1 MSQRNAPPLV
11 RLHPVGAAE
20 PISFTST
27 GLDAFTLLEGIEGI
41 GLPPVDHRLTERSGG
56 YGSILRS
63 THLKEREIFVPL
75 KIMGANQEE
84 VLTAWRRLLD
94 ALHPSRGSAR
104 LEVRLPGAAPR
115 FIDVLYKEGLK
126 GEFGQKYRKTH
137 LSVGLTLLAPHP
149 LFYGEDHLLSWSP
162 KSSEGKH
169 FVSDS
174 QPFFPLILTPSTVG
188 ELTEITIESDQNVTP
203 VWRITGPVT
212 DVKVTHQ
219 ESGAFFQVRETF
231 KPGEWMVLD
240 VATYDVFD
248 SVHTRGELWDKVADG
263 STLFQLPPGK
273 NTIRVEATNMTD
285 ASGIQ
290 LVYKPTY
297 LRGI

>member
-1 MSQRNAPPLV
+1 M
-11 RLHPVGAAE
+11 
-20 PISFTST
+20 
-27 GLDAFTLLEGIEGI
+27 
-41 GLPPVDHRLTERSGG
+41 
-56 YGSILRS
+56 
-63 THLKEREIFVPL
+63 
-75 KIMGANQEE
+75 
-84 VLTAWRRLLD
+84 
-94 ALHPSRGSAR
+94 
-104 LEVRLPGAAPR
+104 
-115 FIDVLYKEGLK
+115 
-126 GEFGQKYRKTH
+126 
-137 LSVGLTLLAPHP
+137 
-149 LFYGEDHLLSWSP
+149 
-162 KSSEGKH
+162 
-169 FVSDS
+169 SDS
-174 QPFFPLILTPSTVG
+174 QAFFPVILTPSTVG

-248 SVHTRGELWDKVADG
+248 SVHTRGELWDKVTDG